1 MYNFL
6 CIKNIFLNMSIVL
19 FILIKYFHRKQL
31 LTMTLVV
38 LLKGYLDKKGF
49 NDTRICANNLSFQN
63 LKDNPSWT
71 KMFLLFL
78 FLSISQFS
86 FYFHRAFCSLN
97 SFFSSSSLCSLVA
110 KIDIWVW
117 LYIKILTLL
126 VAWLLES
133 RHLDISSY
141 QLNGSFSWR
150 SAKQTSVAALIIE
163 AKFISCFEAT
173 SQAI

>member
-1 MYNFL
+1 
-6 CIKNIFLNMSIVL
+6 
-19 FILIKYFHRKQL
+19 
-31 LTMTLVV
+31 MTLVV

-49 NDTRICANNLSFQN
+49 NDIRICANNLSFQN

-97 SFFSSSSLCSLVA
+97 SFFFFFFFSLFPCSQNRYLGVVVYQDSNFAGCLASRKSTFGYIFLLA
-110 KIDIWVW
+110 KWFIFM
-117 LYIKILTLL
+117 
-126 VAWLLES
+126 E
-133 RHLDISSY
+133 
-141 QLNGSFSWR
+141 